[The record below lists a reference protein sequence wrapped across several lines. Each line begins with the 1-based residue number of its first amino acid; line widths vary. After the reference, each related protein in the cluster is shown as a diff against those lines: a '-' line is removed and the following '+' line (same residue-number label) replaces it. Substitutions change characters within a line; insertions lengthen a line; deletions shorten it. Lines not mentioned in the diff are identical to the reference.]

1 MEAWATHG
9 NRRSFC
15 ISVRTLNFMWSF
27 SISWIHCSG
36 CWFSDLEVSKAEI
49 VREKKPIHE
58 LVIEIPLAFYLLS
71 CFDFSRAYLSCL
83 SSKGHFYTCANK
95 QWSVHEG
102 HSTVAVCEGCSER
115 LSFNTAV
122 HGKPNFQLY
131 VSARQVFL
139 FPVSMLQGNS
149 EYSLLQALVSLPRF
163 IPFHPFLCQV

>member
-1 MEAWATHG
+1 MEIEGVSTFLWEHWILCDLFQYLQFIVLGVDLVT
-9 NRRSFC
+9 
-15 ISVRTLNFMWSF
+15 WSF
-27 SISWIHCSG
+27 PRWKL
-36 CWFSDLEVSKAEI
+36 LE
-49 VREKKPIHE
+49 RKKPIHE
-58 LVIEIPLAFYLLS
+58 LVIEILLAFYLLS

-83 SSKGHFYTCANK
+83 SSKEHFYTCANK

-115 LSFNTAV
+115 LSFNTTV

-131 VSARQVFL
+131 VSAWQVFL

-149 EYSLLQALVSLPRF
+149 EYSLLQVLVSLPRF